1 MRWNFVAP
9 FFLFSLVSVVFACF
23 SCCPDVT
30 FHPRNTILGHQQA
43 QGIVIKEPI
52 IFMIGPFEKVS
63 RLDDDMYH
71 ETFYAD
77 DARKGELT
85 LNGRQSGLLRKIVLS
100 HPFFS

>member
-1 MRWNFVAP
+1 
-9 FFLFSLVSVVFACF
+9 
-23 SCCPDVT
+23 
-30 FHPRNTILGHQQA
+30 
-43 QGIVIKEPI
+43 
-52 IFMIGPFEKVS
+52 MIGPFEKVS